1 MSKKIDHP
9 KIQDAISVT
18 ASNGHKHTFDL
29 DDPDLP
35 HWIKKAE
42 FSSGG
47 YPHDEPM
54 GEREYETQLNDL
66 QIELVKLQTWA
77 IATGE
82 RVVILLEGRDAAG
95 KGGIINAFTQ
105 YASPR
110 MTRVVALPK
119 PKDHEIGQWY
129 FQRYVTHLPTRGEI
143 VLFDRSWYNRAG
155 VEKVMGFAT
164 PPQVELFL
172 REVPGF
178 EGMLTAEGI
187 WLIKI
192 FVEVGF
198 EMQLKRFHD
207 RRHNPLKV
215 WKISD
220 IDRQAMIR
228 YADYTAARDRMLE
241 MTHNEL
247 TPWTVV
253 FGNDKRRARLSVMRH
268 ILGLF
273 EYPGKDRKAIG
284 QTDKKILGQGPG
296 FALEFAATPK

>member
-1 MSKKIDHP
+1 MTKDKDQSKALASVH
-9 KIQDAISVT
+9 VT

-29 DDPDLP
+29 DDPILP

-54 GEREYETQLNDL
+54 DRHDYERQLTDL

-77 IATGE
+77 IGTGE

-95 KGGIINAFTQ
+95 KGGVIDAIKE

-119 PKDHEIGQWY
+119 PNDHEHTQWY
-129 FQRYVTHLPTRGEI
+129 FQRYIEQLPHGGEL

-164 PPQVELFL
+164 PDQVDLFL
-172 REVPGF
+172 NEVPRF
-178 EGMLTAEGI
+178 ERMLTAEGI
-187 WLIKI
+187 CLVKI
-192 FVEVGF
+192 YVEVGF

-220 IDRQAMIR
+220 IDREAIR
-228 YADYTAARDRMLE
+228 RYGEYTAARDRMLE
-241 MTHNEL
+241 MTHTER

-253 FGNDKRRARLSVMRH
+253 LGNDKKRARLSVIRH

-284 QTDKKILGQGPG
+284 EIVHKILGHGPEFALG
-296 FALEFAATPK
+296 FAETPK